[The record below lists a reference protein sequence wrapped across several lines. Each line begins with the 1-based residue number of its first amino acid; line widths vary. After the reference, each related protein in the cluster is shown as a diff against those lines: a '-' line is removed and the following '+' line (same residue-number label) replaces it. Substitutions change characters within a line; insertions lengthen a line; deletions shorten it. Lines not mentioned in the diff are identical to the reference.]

1 MSIKNAILIVLA
13 ISSGALFLILQKHSK
28 DYDSPF
34 DQSISPF
41 IDEPTAHYR
50 APDFTLI
57 DLDSNEYKLSS
68 TRGDVVL
75 LTFWTTY

>member
-13 ISSGALFLILQKHSK
+13 ISSGALFLVLQKHTK
-28 DYDSPF
+28 DYGSSF
-34 DQSISPF
+34 EQSTRPV
-41 IDEPTAHYR
+41 IDEPTARYR

-57 DLDSNEYKLSS
+57 DLDSSEYKLSD